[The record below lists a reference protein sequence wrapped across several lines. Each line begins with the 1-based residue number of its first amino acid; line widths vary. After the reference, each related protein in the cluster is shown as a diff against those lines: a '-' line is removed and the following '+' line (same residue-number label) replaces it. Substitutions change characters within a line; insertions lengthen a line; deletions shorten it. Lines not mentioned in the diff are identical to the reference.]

1 MTLILCVLNQKGGV
15 GKSTIAINL
24 AGALAEN
31 GSKTCLIDI
40 DPQGSSSMWALIST
54 KSVPFKVISLETQ
67 NHAGKF
73 KVELKTIQSSFEVI
87 IIDCPPELSKSAM
100 IAVLVVSL
108 VLVPAT
114 PSPFDIWGAKKAVEM
129 AKQAQIQR
137 KSLSL
142 LPKIIMVPSKIRART
157 NIGRELPEVL
167 GKLGDVAP
175 GISERIVIVEA
186 AMSSKT
192 IQQYSPNS
200 LSSNEFMNLSKF
212 VLTYL

>member
-1 MTLILCVLNQKGGV
+1 
-15 GKSTIAINL
+15 
-24 AGALAEN
+24 
-31 GSKTCLIDI
+31 
-40 DPQGSSSMWALIST
+40 
-54 KSVPFKVISLETQ
+54 
-67 NHAGKF
+67 
-73 KVELKTIQSSFEVI
+73 
-87 IIDCPPELSKSAM
+87 
-100 IAVLVVSL
+100 
-108 VLVPAT
+108 
-114 PSPFDIWGAKKAVEM
+114 M

-142 LPKIIMVPSKIRART
+142 LPKIIMIPSKIRART